1 MGNEQPKSNLI
12 YYLRNA
18 WRGIGLSGRNTK
30 LSALRP
36 DLPDAD
42 RDLLRE
48 QMGEC
53 LEGKGGEVSARG
65 RAAALGQAYLQL
77 NDTGRRRFLET
88 LSDDFA
94 MDRQALREVAHNI
107 AASDDAERQSELEV
121 ELRRVLKPQRLTLLT
136 QFNSLPRGIQFL
148 VDLRTDLLR
157 FKSSGSTLDGLDR
170 DLRGLL
176 RSWFDVGFLELQRIT
191 WDAPASLLEKLMLYE
206 AVHRIRSWDDLR
218 NRLESDRRC
227 YGFFH
232 PHMPDEPLI
241 FVQVALVE
249 SMSDNVQVLLDEN
262 APTIDAEAARAAI
275 FYSITNTQNGL
286 SGVSFGGFLI
296 KRVVDD
302 LARDLPGVKTFAT
315 LSPVPGLRKFLDTQ
329 LENDVTIISAAEQK
343 SFADAAD
350 GRTLSA
356 VLDEPDWH
364 QDESLAATLQAPI
377 TRQCVKYLALEKL
390 HDRAI
395 DPVTH
400 FHITNGARLDRI
412 NWLADTS
419 SKGLRQSAG
428 IMVNY
433 LYKLADIERN
443 HELYQETGEVP
454 LSPGIKAIAK
464 KIE

>member
-1 MGNEQPKSNLI
+1 MGNELPKSNLI

-30 LSALRP
+30 LSALRA
-36 DLPDAD
+36 DLPASD
-42 RDLLRE
+42 RTLLRE
-48 QMGEC
+48 QMHEC
-53 LEGKGGEVSARG
+53 LEDKGGEVSARG

-88 LSDDFA
+88 LAEDFA
-94 MDRQALREVAHNI
+94 MDRQALREIARGI
-107 AASDDAERQSELEV
+107 AASDDPERQSELEV
-121 ELRRVLKPQRLTLLT
+121 ELRRVLNSQRLTLLT

-148 VDLRTDLLR
+148 VDMRADLLR
-157 FKSSGSTLDGLDR
+157 FKSGGSTLDGLER
-170 DLRGLL
+170 DLKGLL
-176 RSWFDVGFLELQRIT
+176 RSWFDVGFLELQRID
-191 WDAPASLLEKLMLYE
+191 WDAPASLLEKLIHYE

-227 YGFFH
+227 YAFFH

-262 APTIDAEAARAAI
+262 APTIDPEAARAAI

-302 LARDLPGVKTFAT
+302 LAQDLPGVKTFAT
-315 LSPVPGLRKFLDTQ
+315 LSPVPGLRKYLDKQ
-329 LENDVTIISAAEQK
+329 LENDGTIMTVAEQK
-343 SFADAAD
+343 SFVDAAD

-356 VLDEPDWH
+356 VLDDPNWH
-364 QDESLAATLQAPI
+364 QDVSLVTTLRAPI
-377 TRQCVKYLALEKL
+377 TRQCVKYLALEKRN
-390 HDRAI
+390 DRAI
-395 DPVTH
+395 DPVAH

-412 NWLADTS
+412 NWLADIS
-419 SKGLRQSAG
+419 SKGLSQSVG

-433 LYKLADIERN
+433 LYKLTDIERN

-454 LSPGIKAIAK
+454 LSPGVKAIAK